1 MKSEELH
8 QEMADFRNQLTDS
21 ITARIVSGDGRS
33 INTSAPEMI
42 LGMDFFNLDFIKKTV
57 VLMGTMSGYIGPQY
71 QESRYHNKQ

>member
-33 INTSAPEMI
+33 INKSAPEMI
-42 LGMDFFNLDFIKKTV
+42 LGMDFFNLDFNEKDCCIDGDNVWIYWPSIPRVT
-57 VLMGTMSGYIGPQY
+57 IPQ
-71 QESRYHNKQ
+71 